1 MTAEALKKGELSDL
15 DLDASTKQTAQ
26 DFKDACVE
34 ELAKFEFASKTTE
47 DDKTNNTK
55 SLNRKLNRS
64 LIYVTE
70 QQIGSQKY
78 FMLPQVIREDGE
90 TMRQVPTSL
99 TIFKKKTVF
108 ILNICFRQLNVP

>member
-90 TMRQVPTSL
+90 TMRQVPPLQFSKQKKNSFY
-99 TIFKKKTVF
+99 FKYLFVDS
-108 ILNICFRQLNVP
+108 